1 MLVEWSDEARAD
13 LREIL
18 SYIAD
23 RNQRAADDLYAR
35 MEQAASHLPQ
45 HPYLYKQSDRV
56 QGVREI
62 VVHPNYVMYYR
73 VTNVTIEVLAV
84 VHSRRDYP

>member
-1 MLVEWSDEARAD
+1 MLIEWSDEARAD

-23 RNQRAADDLYAR
+23 RNLLAASDLYAR
-35 MEQAASHLPQ
+35 IEQATSHLPQ

-56 QGVREI
+56 PRAREI
-62 VVHPNYVMYYR
+62 VVHPNYVIYYR
-73 VTNVTIEVLAV
+73 VTQVAIEILAV